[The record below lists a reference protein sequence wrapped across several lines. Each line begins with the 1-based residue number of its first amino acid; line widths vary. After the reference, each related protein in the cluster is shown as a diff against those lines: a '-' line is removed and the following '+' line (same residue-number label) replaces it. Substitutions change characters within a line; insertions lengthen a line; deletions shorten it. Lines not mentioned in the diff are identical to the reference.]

1 MTEQT
6 NCITELLPQR
16 ALERAAYLD
25 AYLAEHKKPI
35 GPLHGLPI
43 SVKEHIGM
51 KGLDWNGGF
60 VSWVGKVAKDDAHIL
75 SILWSA
81 GCVFYVRS
89 TQPQSLMHLETS
101 SNLYGYVEEVRD
113 AGEECCAGLIRD
125 TGSPRILSIRHS
137 QLVVLLVE
145 KVLLLGFEEVAWALE
160 QTLEGQF
167 EVLLRTLVCLP
178 YLGC

>member
-1 MTEQT
+1 
-6 NCITELLPQR
+6 
-16 ALERAAYLD
+16 
-25 AYLAEHKKPI
+25 
-35 GPLHGLPI
+35 
-43 SVKEHIGM
+43 M

-81 GCVFYVRS
+81 GGVFYVRS

-101 SNLYGYVEEVRD
+101 SNLYGYAEEVRD

-125 TGSPRILSIRHS
+125 TGSPRILSIWHS

-145 KVLLLGFEEVAWALE
+145 KVLLLGFKGVAWALG
-160 QTLEGQF
+160 QILEGQF
-167 EVLLRTLVCLP
+167 EVLLRTMVYLP